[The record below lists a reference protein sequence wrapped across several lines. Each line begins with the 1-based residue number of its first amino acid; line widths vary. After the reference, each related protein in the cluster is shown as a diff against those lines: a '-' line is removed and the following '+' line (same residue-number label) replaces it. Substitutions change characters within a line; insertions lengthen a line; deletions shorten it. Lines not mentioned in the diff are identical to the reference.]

1 MQMSTHMRPIDSI
14 ALLAQNLRAL
24 ADDVAGDKPLPEEMA
39 ALIARLAAEQRRSG
53 GRTSR

>member
-1 MQMSTHMRPIDSI
+1 MQMSIHMRPVDSI

-39 ALIARLAAEQRRSG
+39 ALIARLAEAEQRKSG
-53 GRTSR
+53 GRT